1 MFMRILNRTEEA
13 IICILLVATTLL
25 VFMDVVMRFGFDA
38 GFLWS
43 QELTLLLG
51 AWLVL
56 FGASY
61 GLKVGSHIGMDAFV
75 KLFPTGGRRILT
87 GIGAV
92 LSLIYCGL
100 ILYGS
105 WVYLAKVNS
114 IGLEMED
121 LPVPIWFAHGIL
133 LIGYVFLTIRILII
147 FWEVITGKTD
157 GFKHADEAKESLE
170 LVEDLTKEEAK

>member
-75 KLFPTGGRRILT
+75 RLFPTGGRRILT

-105 WVYLAKVNS
+105 WIYLAKVSS
-114 IGLEMED
+114 ISLEMED
-121 LPVPIWFAHGIL
+121 LPVPIWFAHSIL
-133 LIGYVFLTIRILII
+133 MIGYVFLTIRILIL
-147 FWEVITGKTD
+147 FWDVITGKAD

-170 LVEDLTKEEAK
+170 LVEDITKEEAK